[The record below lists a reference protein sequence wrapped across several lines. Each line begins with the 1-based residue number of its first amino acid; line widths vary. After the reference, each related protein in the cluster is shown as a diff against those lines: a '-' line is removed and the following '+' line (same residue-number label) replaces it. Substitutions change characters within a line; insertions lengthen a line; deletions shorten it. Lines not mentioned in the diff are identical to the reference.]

1 MTESQYLVVSFDS
14 VKNEYIR
21 DLKVYQSP
29 TSNDALLSYGEGRL
43 IFIEFKNGNMHT
55 NKQHDVRKK
64 IFDSLLIFTDI
75 AKVGISYT
83 RSHMDYILVYN
94 ENKYSDSE
102 MDENSTVG
110 DSKSRDQIGKRL
122 MALGNDTYIKF
133 GLEMFKNYCFKDV
146 YTYTE
151 CEFEKNFVAKYA
163 TN

>member
-1 MTESQYLVVSFDS
+1 MVDLAKHPIFENNKVSLKEASKDSHGGLVEYMTESQYLVVNFDS

-83 RSHMDYILVYN
+83 RDR
-94 ENKYSDSE
+94 
-102 MDENSTVG
+102 
-110 DSKSRDQIGKRL
+110 KS
-122 MALGNDTYIKF
+122 
-133 GLEMFKNYCFKDV
+133 V
-146 YTYTE
+146 
-151 CEFEKNFVAKYA
+151 V
-163 TN
+163 